1 MTADDPEQRPSG
13 ETSVMGQLAMM
24 ASLLTQGSKPA
35 QPSGQMK
42 FDVPQPQRY
51 DPPTLPWGATPGPRP
66 SSMSAEEAA
75 KQFGVP
81 RIDLSDPTLQKMLQ
95 GCSELEV
102 SSDGS
107 GVRGT
112 WYDSSLVEAIDAMNS
127 VTEASRSTF
136 NRVFTPLWENQ
147 PADPPRVKAQLPVI
161 REFDES
167 YPPAARATIV
177 SVEDTREVYEVP
189 TSFLAHDM

>member
-1 MTADDPEQRPSG
+1 MTADTPEQLPSG
-13 ETSVMGQLAMM
+13 DTSVMGQLAMM

-35 QPSGQMK
+35 KPSGHMK
-42 FDVPQPQRY
+42 FDVPQPERY
-51 DPPTLPWGATPGPRP
+51 DPPTLPWGPTPGPRASDM
-66 SSMSAEEAA
+66 SSEEAA
-75 KQFGVP
+75 KRFGVP
-81 RIDLSDPTLQKMLQ
+81 KIDMSDPTLQKMLQ

-112 WYDSSLVEAIDAMNS
+112 WYDSSLVEAINAMNS

-136 NRVFTPLWENQ
+136 NRVFTPLWDKQ
-147 PADPPRVKAQLPVI
+147 SADPPKVKPQLPVI

-167 YPPAARATIV
+167 HQPAARATIV